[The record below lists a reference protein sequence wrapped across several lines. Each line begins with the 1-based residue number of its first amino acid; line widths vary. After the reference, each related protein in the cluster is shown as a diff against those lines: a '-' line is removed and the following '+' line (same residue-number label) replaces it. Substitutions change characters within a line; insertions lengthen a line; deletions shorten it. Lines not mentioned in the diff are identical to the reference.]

1 MCVSVSVSGWRRK
14 QVERCG
20 MECESPRSL
29 TMTMW
34 CHRVEVMRWARLMWW
49 QDFDFRPKYVEKRN
63 IYCYPTYL
71 WTSDSKRD
79 GTREEKNREK
89 LPSPVPSR
97 LTTSPFI
104 PSQCLALQIDTG
116 SSVTSRLRLITGFD
130 LGCHHHEGLLNIGWV
145 LGWGLDKL
153 NAEGVSKFL
162 SQQIIS
168 YNIILS
174 IVKCEEIEIINGQY

>member
-1 MCVSVSVSGWRRK
+1 
-14 QVERCG
+14 
-20 MECESPRSL
+20 
-29 TMTMW
+29 
-34 CHRVEVMRWARLMWW
+34 MRWARLMWW

-79 GTREEKNREK
+79 GTIEEKNREK
-89 LPSPVPSR
+89 SPSPVPYR

-130 LGCHHHEGLLNIGWV
+130 LGCHHHEGLLNVGWV
-145 LGWGLDKL
+145 LGRGLDKL
-153 NAEGVSKFL
+153 NAERISEFL
-162 SQQIIS
+162 SHHIII
-168 YNIILS
+168 YHIIHLFTYFVICSSVFAFIYWFIFLLFLS
-174 IVKCEEIEIINGQY
+174 FKIDKLIINISLPYLLLKLCNI